1 MDVES
6 LSLRILCLL
15 KDELNTFLENILGSA
30 YGKNWKARACR
41 LGNMETNIQLNEMD
55 LLKLLTIFETN
66 FDVIKFDLSPLFPME
81 LLNGI
86 RRYRYKIINKIIIRP
101 QEAYEDSN
109 FISQFMTQIQASNK
123 EIEKLREQF
132 KSLYWH

>member
-6 LSLRILCLL
+6 LSLRILNLF
-15 KDELNTFLENILGSA
+15 KDELHAFLEKVLGSA
-30 YGKNWKARACR
+30 YGKNWKARAFR
-41 LGNMETNIQLNEMD
+41 PGNMEAPIPLNDMD

-66 FDVIKFDLSPLFPME
+66 FDVLKFDLNPLFPME
-81 LLNGI
+81 LLNGT
-86 RRYRYKIINKIIIRP
+86 RRYRYKIVNKIIIRP

-109 FISQFMTQIQASNK
+109 FISRFMSQIQAPNS